1 MRGHCLSAKSD
12 TGALK
17 QEENFV
23 GRMLNYPVWLGNLWS
38 ALLEFLKGRLCHP
51 LFPFPPSPNLSIGVC
66 MLTQIWLFVTPMD
79 CSLSDSCLWGFPG
92 KNTGM
97 GCHFLLQGIF
107 PTQGW
112 NASPQ
117 YLLHWF
123 FTRAS
128 LNAYQWGTGEKNY
141 GKFIHTAAQKN
152 NRCVTWRY
160 I

>member
-66 MLTQIWLFVTPMD
+66 MLSQIRLFVTPMD
-79 CSLSDSCLWGFPG
+79 CSLSDSCLRGFPG

-97 GCHFLLQGIF
+97 GCISSSRGSSQ
-107 PTQGW
+107 PRDETQVPSVSYT
-112 NASPQ
+112 ASG
-117 YLLHWF
+117 F
-123 FTRAS
+123 FTGAS
-128 LNAYQWGTGEKNY
+128 LNAYQ
-141 GKFIHTAAQKN
+141 
-152 NRCVTWRY
+152 
-160 I
+160 

>member
-66 MLTQIWLFVTPMD
+66 MLSQIRLFVTPMD
-79 CSLSDSCLWGFPG
+79 CSLSDSCLRGFPG

-97 GCHFLLQGIF
+97 GCISSSRGSSQ
-107 PTQGW
+107 PRDE

-117 YLLHWF
+117 CLLHCK
-123 FTRAS
+123 RI
-128 LNAYQWGTGEKNY
+128 LYWGQLKCLSVRN
-141 GKFIHTAAQKN
+141 
-152 NRCVTWRY
+152 W
-160 I
+160 